1 MDLMNKTKLE
11 RKYVRTDL
19 ACESGRISPEKYNG
33 AVYRRDEKDGITT
46 ERLNVQNEIGEKE
59 TGKQRGN
66 YTTVSSDNFKNYY
79 LKDET
84 VKDVLANEIKNIA
97 ENAIG
102 HRVTPSTNVLV
113 AGLGNRFIT
122 ADSLG
127 PRVADKI
134 NATRHVRD
142 TIKVFEELGCS
153 KVSVVQTGVLGQTGI
168 ESSELICGAAKS
180 VSPDLIIAIDALAAR
195 STSRLATTVQLT
207 DTGISPGGGIGNR
220 RRAINEKN
228 TGCPVISIGV
238 PTIVGSS
245 TLIYDAIERA
255 GIEEIDPALEKILE
269 NSKSFFVSLNDS
281 DLVIDYLSDVIS
293 FSINKVFGT
302 SEL

>member
-1 MDLMNKTKLE
+1 MNNSRLE
-11 RKYVRTDL
+11 RRYVRTDL
-19 ACESGRISPEKYNG
+19 ACESGRISPESCKG
-33 AVYRRDEKDGITT
+33 AVYSRTEEDGITV
-46 ERLNVQNEIGEKE
+46 ERLKVENETGEAE
-59 TGKQRGN
+59 TGKKRGR
-66 YTTVSSDNFKNYY
+66 YTTVSSESFKNYY

-84 VKDVLANEIKNIA
+84 VKDALAKEIK
-97 ENAIG
+97 EMTESAIKKD
-102 HRVTPSTNVLV
+102 VTPNTNVLV
-113 AGLGNRFIT
+113 VGLGNRFIT

-142 TIKVFEELGCS
+142 TVKVFEDLGCS
-153 KVSVVQTGVLGQTGI
+153 KVSVIQTGVLGQTGI
-168 ESSELICGAAKS
+168 ESSELICSAAKS
-180 VSPDLIIAIDALAAR
+180 VSPDIIIAIDALAAR

-220 RRAINEKN
+220 RLAINKES

-245 TLIYDAIERA
+245 TLIYDALERA
-255 GIEEIDPALEKILE
+255 GIEEIDPALENILE
-269 NSKSFFVSLNDS
+269 NSRSFFVSLNDS

-293 FSINKVFGT
+293 FSINSVFGT